1 MAASEGVSLYTPA
14 RMRPFFKR
22 YDRRVIEQDPAYP
35 AAQAAWTHPVGPE
48 LHAYAQ
54 GLMAHEVMGEPGAD
68 LSHLGDVSCSVDG
81 DVLDVVFA
89 PRGSTPDDVALEFL
103 KIGRIQDAADL
114 LEHILRTDG
123 VTASRLYSLG
133 LSYTQLSRLSE
144 AEVALERAVSME
156 PGHSNAWLSLGGARY
171 RLSRHAAAEEA
182 LRTALSANPDNLA
195 AHRTLGSLLCD
206 MGRHG
211 DALAPLGRY
220 LDARPQSLREA
231 ALYAMASSEL
241 GDSASNADVARGLEL
256 AIQVMREAP
265 DSNLSAVARSARA
278 RLVDLAKRRQAVSS
292 GILRMDVVEDLRQA
306 CVVIDGLSED
316 RLDDLV
322 LELAKIAAKG
332 VAVHDLTA
340 SYRVNALSTDYSA
353 KELMALLFAGIK
365 RVNPDLDSGID
376 YAAEY
381 AYLLGQENSSN

>member
-1 MAASEGVSLYTPA
+1 
-14 RMRPFFKR
+14 
-22 YDRRVIEQDPAYP
+22 
-35 AAQAAWTHPVGPE
+35 
-48 LHAYAQ
+48 
-54 GLMAHEVMGEPGAD
+54 MAHEVMGERGAD

-103 KIGRIQDAADL
+103 KIGRIQDAAGL

-231 ALYAMASSEL
+231 ALYAMASAEL
-241 GDSASNADVARGLEL
+241 GDDASNAAVARGLEL
-256 AIQVMREAP
+256 ATNVMREAP
-265 DSNLSAVARSARA
+265 DSNLSAVAKSART

-292 GILRMDVVEDLRQA
+292 GVLRMDVVEDLRQA

-316 RLDDLV
+316 RLNDLV

-365 RVNPDLDSGID
+365 RVNPALDSGID